1 MTFSADPITRRL
13 MTLLFISITIIVS
26 IILQTTVINYLAI
39 FSVKPELLIII
50 TVYFSLVKGS
60 LSGEVIG
67 FTGGLL
73 EDVFAI
79 NLVGINA
86 FTKTIIG
93 YTVGKLKNNIDLENF
108 ITPFIIVGMVTFLEG
123 ILFYIIR
130 LFFGQEMPFFN
141 CMAMNLGRAI
151 YNGVL
156 APFVFRLLSRFEV

>member
-1 MTFSADPITRRL
+1 

-39 FSVKPELLIII
+39 FSIKPELFLII
-50 TVYFSLVKGS
+50 TVYFSLIKGS

-67 FTGGLL
+67 FAGGLL
-73 EDVFAI
+73 EDVFTV
-79 NLVGINA
+79 NLFGINA

-93 YTVGKLKNNIDLENF
+93 YTVGKLKNKLDLDNF

-123 ILFYIIR
+123 VLSYIIR
-130 LFFGQEMPFFN
+130 LFFGQEMPFFSS
-141 CMAMNLGRAI
+141 MAMNLGRAL
-151 YNGVL
+151 YNAVL